1 MGWILIKEATL
12 QKSDNTT
19 PFETRSLRSRAGY
32 AEWLALGA
40 VAAGS
45 VGAIVGMATSRR
57 NTSKMN
63 AIDSEPLEPE
73 SVTAPHG
80 DKLKGAVI

>member
-1 MGWILIKEATL
+1 M
-12 QKSDNTT
+12 QKSENPI
-19 PFETRSLRSRAGY
+19 PFESRSSHSRAGY

-57 NTSKMN
+57 NTSK
-63 AIDSEPLEPE
+63 ASVPESEPLGPE
-73 SVTAPHG
+73 SMTAPHG
-80 DKLKGAVI
+80 DKLKGAVV

>member
-1 MGWILIKEATL
+1 M
-12 QKSDNTT
+12 QKSNDPT
-19 PFETRSLRSRAGY
+19 PIGIPSSRSRTGY

-57 NTSKMN
+57 GGAKTG
-63 AIDSEPLEPE
+63 AREPDMLEPE

-80 DKLKGAVI
+80 DKLRGAVI